1 MVAAAS
7 GVPVAFAPAK
17 IIIENV
23 SAPSGAAIDIVQV
36 SSPLTGGHVVALIF
50 EISVS
55 GGAVALVT
63 LIETDAAEAGI
74 NFGER
79 VVADG
84 ATAGIEN
91 VRETFCAL
99 VPSVAPV
106 AGNVCGMELFPP
118 PPPQAARKSVH
129 SSTGQIR
136 YQRSPPM

>member
-23 SAPSGAAIDIVQV
+23 SVPSGAAIDTEQV

-50 EISVS
+50 EISVT

-63 LIETDAAEAGI
+63 LMETDAAEAGI

-91 VRETFCAL
+91 V
-99 VPSVAPV
+99 SVAPV
-106 AGNVCGMELFPP
+106 AGNVRGTELFPP
-118 PPPQAARKSVH
+118 PPPQAARRSVH

-136 YQRSPPM
+136 YRRSRPI